1 MVDAGASGR
10 TVWALRRA
18 FHAVEAAKEARLR
31 DVGITGAHYAILINL
46 GVAPGITGA
55 EVARRLR
62 VTPQNIAS
70 LVAKLEERGWVLR
83 REHERH
89 SHVRELHLTDAGRR
103 ILDVADQEVTAL
115 ERTLQEMLG
124 DDAAV
129 LRGLLER
136 LARLRPSTQPPSEDG
151 R

>member
-1 MVDAGASGR
+1 VVDAGASGR

-18 FHAVEAAKEARLR
+18 FHAVEAAKEARLK
-31 DVGITGAHYAILINL
+31 DVGITGAHYAVLINL

-70 LVAKLEERGWVLR
+70 LVAKLEDRGWVAR

-89 SHVRELHLTDAGRR
+89 SHVRELHLTESGRR
-103 ILDVADQEVTAL
+103 VLDAADREVTEL
-115 ERTLQEMLG
+115 EGTLREVLG
-124 DDAAV
+124 DDATV
-129 LRGLLER
+129 LRDLLER
-136 LARLRPSTQPPSEDG
+136 VAALRPQA
-151 R
+151 